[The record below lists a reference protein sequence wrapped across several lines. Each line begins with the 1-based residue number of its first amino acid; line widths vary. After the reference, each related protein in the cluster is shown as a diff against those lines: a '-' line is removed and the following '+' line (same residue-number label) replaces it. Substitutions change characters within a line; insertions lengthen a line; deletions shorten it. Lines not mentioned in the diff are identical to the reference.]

1 MLWMK
6 LTKLG
11 FKSRFIFIEK
21 VINQVHIVRH
31 SLLEISRS
39 KVKVI
44 EIAFNCFF
52 SIIIT
57 ANFQLANP

>member
-1 MLWMK
+1 MLWIK

-11 FKSRFIFIEK
+11 FNSRSTLIET